1 MSQSAMTSNSPYT
14 HISESLS
21 AARNTDKQ
29 SHKHADRK
37 IVFTNGCFD
46 IVHIGHLATLRGARA
61 LGDFLVVGL
70 NSDASIKRLKGPER
84 PIVPQNE
91 RKELLE
97 SLRFVDAVFVFDE
110 DTPYE
115 LIKAVKPDILVK
127 GGDWEITQII
137 GHDLVASWG
146 GKTYSI
152 PYIAN
157 HSTSL
162 LLDRIKSL

>member
-1 MSQSAMTSNSPYT
+1 MTSNSTYI
-14 HISESLS
+14 HISESLKS
-21 AARNTDKQ
+21 ARNNKQ
-29 SHKHADRK
+29 

-46 IVHIGHLATLRGARA
+46 IVHIGHLATLRSARA

-70 NSDASIKRLKGPER
+70 NSDASIKRLKGSER
-84 PIVPQNE
+84 PIVPQSE
-91 RKELLE
+91 RQELLE
-97 SLRFVDAVFVFDE
+97 SLRFVDAVFIFDE

-127 GGDWEITQII
+127 GGDWEIAQII
-137 GHDLVASWG
+137 GHDLVTSWG
-146 GKTYSI
+146 GKTCSI
-152 PYIAN
+152 PYIEN